1 MSDKTSFWVPPV
13 LNQDDLLGT
22 SKLAD
27 WYYNE
32 FKEYGCLYCKVG
44 EKDIFKFDGNGWKLE
59 APRSFEWMELTE
71 DILPTDCETYLT
83 YHKDDLYP
91 VCAFYEVGSGK
102 WLRQLEGP
110 EDGIGESCTAVNG
123 WYVPLLRDPT
133 HIMHLNRDGYT
144 WLPVI

>member
-13 LNQDDLLGT
+13 LNRDDLLST
-22 SKLAD
+22 SKLTD

-44 EKDIFKFDGNGWKLE
+44 EEDIFKFDGNRWELE

-133 HIMHLNRDGYT
+133 HIMHLGRDGYT